1 MKLTN
6 LVLLNSEKS
15 LAKLK
20 TQNLP
25 IKIAYKLNKNI
36 HLISEQLKF
45 IEEQR
50 LTLIKTYGQPTNDGG
65 YSIDK
70 NNVED
75 YNKFINDFMEI
86 LQIEEEIDILPFT
99 LDELSNVC
107 MSSEDLDMISFLVSE
122 N

>member
-6 LVLLNSEKS
+6 LVLLNSEKPLS
-15 LAKLK
+15 KLK

-25 IKIAYKLNKNI
+25 IKVAYKLNKNI

-50 LTLIKTYGQPTNDGG
+50 LTLIKKYGSSTKDGG
-65 YSIDK
+65 YYIDK
-70 NNVED
+70 NDVNS
-75 YNKFINDFMEI
+75 YNKFANDFMEI
-86 LQIEEEIDILPFT
+86 LQIEESIDILPFN
-99 LDELSNVC
+99 LDELSDVC
-107 MSSEDLDMISFLVSE
+107 LTSDDLDMISFLVSE